1 MKRTLLATAAAI
13 ALVAGMNAASAQI
26 GSGEQPRVQN
36 TPSGNTAP
44 KGEETVK
51 PGIHGKE
58 PGAAVQREQKEKG
71 KMSQGQNEAQPRREG
86 QAIPMDQNGPRG
98 GKIGQDEKT
107 GRDHVQGQGQ
117 MEQKERATQ
126 QGTQKNQVQG
136 QDQKQGTQQQ
146 GTQGSAKSVQL
157 STEQRTKIRTTLINT
172 KVERV
177 TNVNF
182 TVKVGARVPRTVH
195 FYPLPIEI
203 VEFVPEYRGYEYVLV
218 GDEILIIDPDTL
230 EIVAILPA

>member
-1 MKRTLLATAAAI
+1 MKRTLLVTAAAI

-26 GSGEQPRVQN
+26 GGGDQPRMQN
-36 TPSGNTAP
+36 SPSGNTVP
-44 KGEETVK
+44 KGEETMK
-51 PGIHGKE
+51 PGVHEKE
-58 PGAAVQREQKEKG
+58 PGAAVQREQKDKS

-86 QAIPMDQNGPRG
+86 QATPMDQNGPRG
-98 GKIGQDEKT
+98 GNREKMGQDEKT

-117 MEQKERATQ
+117 MGQKERTTQ
-126 QGTQKNQVQG
+126 QGTQ
-136 QDQKQGTQQQ
+136 
-146 GTQGSAKSVQL
+146 QGSAKSVQL
-157 STEQRTKIRTTLINT
+157 SSEQRTKIHASLSNH

-182 TVKVGARVPRTVH
+182 TVKVGARVPRTVR
-195 FYPLPIEI
+195 FYALPVEI
-203 VEFVPEYRGYEYVLV
+203 VDIVPEYQGYEYVLV

>member
-1 MKRTLLATAAAI
+1 MKRTLLVTAAAI

-26 GSGEQPRVQN
+26 GGGDQPRMQN

-51 PGIHGKE
+51 PGIHEKE
-58 PGAAVQREQKEKG
+58 PGAAVQREQKDKS

-86 QAIPMDQNGPRG
+86 QATPMDQNGPHG
-98 GKIGQDEKT
+98 TNKMGQDEKAGRDT

-117 MEQKERATQ
+117 GQQGQGQGQMGQKERTTQ
-126 QGTQKNQVQG
+126 QGTQK
-136 QDQKQGTQQQ
+136 
-146 GTQGSAKSVQL
+146 GSAKSVQL
-157 STEQRTKIRTTLINT
+157 SSEQRTKIHASLSNH

-182 TVKVGARVPRTVH
+182 TVKVGSRVPRTVH
-195 FYPLPIEI
+195 FYPLPVEI
-203 VEFVPEYRGYEYVLV
+203 VDIVPEYQGYEYVLV